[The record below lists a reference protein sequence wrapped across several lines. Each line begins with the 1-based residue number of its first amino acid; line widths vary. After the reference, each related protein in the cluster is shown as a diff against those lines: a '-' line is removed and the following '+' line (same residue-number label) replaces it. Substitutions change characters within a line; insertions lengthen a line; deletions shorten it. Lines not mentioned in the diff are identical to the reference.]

1 MYGLRYVFKKQ
12 STPKNI
18 NSPLISVIIPT
29 MDRPDMLERCIRSVI
44 SSTYKNI
51 EILISDDSDSD
62 DSRLAVDRLKG
73 RFQKILYIHNTGK
86 NISVAINRAIKR
98 SKGELIFI
106 LDDDNEIDKDCIGE
120 MVRSITQDKNIGI
133 VGPLALYYSHRDI
146 IMHAGV
152 IRSKFMRRAI
162 YIHENEKWNN
172 QIKEKEEVEDF
183 ANAFMFKREAAK
195 KAGLWD
201 LLVPYMGEDGDFEA
215 RVRKAGYKAIIN
227 PRAKT
232 YHDIPYNP
240 KEAYFLRISE
250 RRMYH
255 SMHSKVLYVFRYD
268 NQIQKLTFTLSVPLY
283 LAFYLRAIIKDK
295 NKENKK
301 SRLIKALFKGT
312 REGFANAFKMKSE
325 IERL

>member
-1 MYGLRYVFKKQ
+1 MLTKTKDSR
-12 STPKNI
+12 SR
-18 NSPLISVIIPT
+18 PLVSVIIPT
-29 MDRPDMLERCIRSVI
+29 MDRPEMLERCIKSVI

-51 EILISDDSDSD
+51 EIVVSDDSDSD
-62 DSRLAVDRLKG
+62 DSKLVVDKLKDL
-73 RFQKILYIHNTGK
+73 FQKILYIHNTEK
-86 NISVAINRAIKR
+86 NISIAINRAIKQ

-106 LDDDNEIDKDCIGE
+106 LDDDNEIDKNCIGE

-152 IRSKFMRRAI
+152 IRSRFMRRAI
-162 YIHENEKWNN
+162 YIHENEKWNG
-172 QIKEKEEVEDF
+172 QIKKGEEVEDF

-227 PRAKT
+227 SWART

-240 KEAYFLRISE
+240 KEAYFLRVSE

-255 SMHSKVLYVFRYD
+255 AMHSKVLYIFRYD
-268 NQIQKLTFTLSVPLY
+268 NLTQKITFSLSLPLY
-283 LAFYLRAIIKDK
+283 FAFYLSAIIKDK

-301 SRLIKALFKGT
+301 SKLIRALFKGT
-312 REGFANAFKMKSE
+312 YEGFADAFRKRSQ

>member
-1 MYGLRYVFKKQ
+1 MITKQ
-12 STPKNI
+12 RTLENNKNSTV
-18 NSPLISVIIPT
+18 SVIIPT
-29 MDRPDMLERCIRSVI
+29 MDRPEMLERCIRSVI

-51 EILISDDSDSD
+51 QILVSDDSDSD
-62 DSRLAVDRLKG
+62 GSRLAVDRLKDK
-73 RFQKILYIHNTGK
+73 FQKILYIHNTEK
-86 NISVAINRAIKR
+86 NISIAINRAIKR

-120 MVRSITQDKNIGI
+120 MVRSITQDKNIGT
-133 VGPLALYYSHRDI
+133 VGPLALYYSHRGI

-268 NQIQKLTFTLSVPLY
+268 NQMQKLTFTLSVPLY

>member
-1 MYGLRYVFKKQ
+1 MITKQ
-12 STPKNI
+12 ITLKN
-18 NSPLISVIIPT
+18 NRNPTVSVIIPT
-29 MDRPDMLERCIRSVI
+29 MDRSEMLERCIKSVI

-51 EILISDDSDSD
+51 EVLVSDDSDSD
-62 DSRLAVDRLKG
+62 SSRLVVDKLKS
-73 RFQKILYIHNTGK
+73 RFHKILYIHNTKK
-86 NISVAINRAIKR
+86 NISVAINKAIKK

-106 LDDDNEIDKDCIGE
+106 LDDDNEIDKDCIEE
-120 MVRSITQDKNIGI
+120 MSRSIIRDKNIGI
-133 VGPLALYYSHRDI
+133 VGPLALYCSHRSI

-152 IRSKFMRRAI
+152 IRSRFMRRAI
-162 YIHENEKWNN
+162 YIHENEKWNG
-172 QIKEKEEVEDF
+172 QIEEGEEAEDF

-215 RVRKAGYKAIIN
+215 RVRKAGYKIIIN

-232 YHDIPYNP
+232 YHNIPYNP
-240 KEAYFLRISE
+240 KEMYFLRVSE

-268 NQIQKLTFTLSVPLY
+268 NTLQKLTFTISIPLY
-283 LAFYLRAIIKDK
+283 IAFYIRAIIKDK

-301 SRLIKALFKGT
+301 SRLIKALFKGIC
-312 REGFANAFKMKSE
+312 EGFSDVFRKRSK

>member
-1 MYGLRYVFKKQ
+1 MLTKTKDSR
-12 STPKNI
+12 SR
-18 NSPLISVIIPT
+18 PLVSVIIPT
-29 MDRPDMLERCIRSVI
+29 MDRPEMLERCIKSVI
-44 SSTYKNI
+44 LSTYKNI
-51 EILISDDSDSD
+51 EILVSDDSDSD
-62 DSRLAVDRLKG
+62 DSKLVVDKLKYL
-73 RFQKILYIHNTGK
+73 FQKILYIHNTEK
-86 NISVAINRAIKR
+86 NISIAINRAIKQ

-120 MVRSITQDKNIGI
+120 MVHSITQDKNIGI
-133 VGPLALYYSHRDI
+133 VGPLALYHSHRDI

-162 YIHENEKWNN
+162 YIHENEKWNG
-172 QIKEKEEVEDF
+172 QIKEGEEVEDF

-215 RVRKAGYKAIIN
+215 RVRKAGYTAIIN

-240 KEAYFLRISE
+240 KETYFLRVSE

-255 SMHSKVLYVFRYD
+255 SMHSKVLYVLRYD
-268 NQIQKLTFTLSVPLY
+268 NTLQKLTFTISIPLY
-283 LAFYLRAIIKDK
+283 IAFYIRAIIKDK
-295 NKENKK
+295 SKGNKK

-312 REGFANAFKMKSE
+312 CEGFADAFRKRSE